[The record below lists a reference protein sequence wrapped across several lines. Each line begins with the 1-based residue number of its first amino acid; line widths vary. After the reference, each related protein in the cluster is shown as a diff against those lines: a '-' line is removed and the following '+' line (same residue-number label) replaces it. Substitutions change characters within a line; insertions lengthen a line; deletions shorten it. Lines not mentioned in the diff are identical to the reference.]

1 MAFNPAMLAKLTN
14 PAGFAAP
21 SQALASA
28 ANSLPAIR
36 PREKAAI
43 IVRLL
48 LAEGAPIKL
57 SALPEDVQTALAQQM
72 GQMRR
77 VSRTA
82 VKSVV
87 DEFLTELEA
96 VGLSFPGG
104 LEGALSIMD
113 GHLSANAASRL
124 RRMSGGNGSVDPWE
138 RINALSLDL
147 ILPVLEE
154 ESVEVCAVVLSKL
167 PVARAAELLSK
178 LPGGRARQVAY
189 AVSLT
194 GNVDPGTVQ
203 RIGMSLAVQLDSQP
217 LKAFDVGPGERIGAI
232 LNIAAASTRD
242 DVLQGLVEADAEFAQ
257 IVRKNIFTFEH
268 IKARL
273 AGRDVPKIVRI
284 VDQVALVTALTYALA
299 NPELEASAEHILT
312 NLSQRMTQSLRE
324 EIGSRGKI
332 KDKDAEEAMGTIV
345 LAIRQLEGSGE
356 IALVQSE
363 D

>member
-1 MAFNPAMLAKLTN
+1 MAFNPAMLASLSN
-14 PAGFAAP
+14 PDAFNAP
-21 SQALASA
+21 MVPGDT
-28 ANSLPAIR
+28 LPAIR

-57 SALPEDVQTALAQQM
+57 AALPEGIQTALAQQM

-77 VSRTA
+77 VSRDTLR
-82 VKSVV
+82 VVV
-87 DEFLTELEA
+87 DEFLAEMEQ

-104 LEGALSIMD
+104 LEGALTIMD

-124 RRMSGGNGSVDPWE
+124 RRMSGGNSSIDPWE
-138 RINALSLDL
+138 RINALTLDR

-167 PVARAAELLSK
+167 PVPRAADLLSK
-178 LPGGRARQVAY
+178 LPGERARQVAY

-194 GNVDPGTVQ
+194 GNVDPDTVQ

-217 LKAFDVGPGERIGAI
+217 LKAFDAGPGERVGAI

-242 DVLQGLVEADAEFAQ
+242 DVMKGLLEADAEFAEV
-257 IVRKNIFTFEH
+257 VRKNIFTFEH
-268 IKARL
+268 IKAKL
-273 AGRDVPKIVRI
+273 SPRDVPKVIRI
-284 VDQVALVTALTYALA
+284 IDQVSLVTALGFALS
-299 NPELEASAEHILT
+299 NPDLEPSADHILV

-324 EIGSRGKI
+324 EISARGKI
-332 KDKDAEEAMGTIV
+332 KEKDAEEAMGTIV
-345 LAIRQLEGSGE
+345 MAIRQLEGSGE
-356 IALVQSE
+356 IVLIQPE
-363 D
+363 E